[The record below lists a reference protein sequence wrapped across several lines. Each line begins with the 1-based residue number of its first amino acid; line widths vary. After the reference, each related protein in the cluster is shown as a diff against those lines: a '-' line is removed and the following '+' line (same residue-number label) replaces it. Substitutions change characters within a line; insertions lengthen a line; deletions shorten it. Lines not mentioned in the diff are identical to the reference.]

1 MALLRSSSDHHRTG
15 DYEVCIGIE
24 WEGQEPLVIQ
34 TVDQSGFPYSDASV
48 PVVRYIPVTVSI
60 RTDVDEFAF
69 LEQVRDLATDVI
81 NQGGIQNVRTIRH
94 PK

>member
-15 DYEVCIGIE
+15 DYEVRIGIE

-34 TVDQSGFPYSDASV
+34 TVDQGGFPYSDASV

-60 RTDVDEFAF
+60 RTDVDDFAF